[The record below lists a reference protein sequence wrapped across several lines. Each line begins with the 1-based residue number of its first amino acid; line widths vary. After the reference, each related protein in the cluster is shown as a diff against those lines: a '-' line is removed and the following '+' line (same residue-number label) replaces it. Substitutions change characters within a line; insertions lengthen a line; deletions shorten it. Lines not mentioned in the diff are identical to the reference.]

1 MRRVVAVVG
10 VARFVRYFI
19 LGHLAV
25 SLPIALEASAGGA
38 AGAGAVL
45 SLAGLISLGAS
56 IAYSVVGDVV
66 GHARGLAIS
75 EAAFALGLLAL
86 AHVKNPWLLALAL
99 GLGGVGTLGPGATRG
114 AFVPLILAVIRDRS
128 KSPVESARAIGVVNF
143 ISTLGGILGSAT
155 AGFAELRRS
164 IPPYSAAALGTALLI
179 AVALGR
185 GERVRAVNPLKRVA
199 ARGREVAGYSLS
211 QFVAGVG
218 IGLSMPLLS
227 LWLHTYMGLDEATIG
242 LIFAVGNG
250 AFMASSLFAYRL
262 VRALGLVR
270 AAVASRV
277 ASGMLLA
284 SLPIFR
290 GAAPFAVVF
299 VFFYNAAVGIGGTA
313 RSSYISSVAPVGSE
327 ATTPA
332 VSNIAIRASS
342 VPSVALSGYIM
353 ELEPAAA
360 MPLAGL
366 MLIAAG
372 VIMWKTLEEP
382 EEFTH

>member
-1 MRRVVAVVG
+1 VRRVVAVVG

-25 SLPIALEASAGGA
+25 SLPIALETSAGGA

-114 AFVPLILAVIRDRS
+114 AFVPLILAVIRDHS
-128 KSPVESARAIGVVNF
+128 KSPVESAKAIGVVNF

-179 AVALGR
+179 AVTLGL

-199 ARGREVAGYSLS
+199 ARGGEVAGYSLS

-227 LWLHTYMGLDEATIG
+227 LWLHAYMGLDEATIG

-262 VRALGLVR
+262 VRALGLIK
-270 AAVASRV
+270 AAVVSRV
-277 ASGMLLA
+277 VSGILLA
-284 SLPIFR
+284 SLPVFR
-290 GAAPFAVVF
+290 EVVSFAVAF
-299 VFFYNAAVGIGGTA
+299 ILYNAAVGIGGTA

>member
-66 GHARGLAIS
+66 RHARGLAIS
-75 EAAFALGLLAL
+75 ETAFALGLLAL

-99 GLGGVGTLGPGATRG
+99 GLGGMGTLGPGATRG
-114 AFVPLILAVIRDRS
+114 AFVPLILAVIRDHS
-128 KSPVESARAIGVVNF
+128 KSHVESAKAIGVVNS

-155 AGFAELRRS
+155 AGFTDLRHS
-164 IPPYSAAALGTALLI
+164 IPPYSAVALGTALLI

-199 ARGREVAGYSLS
+199 TRGREVAGYSLS

-227 LWLHTYMGLDEATIG
+227 LWLHAYMGLDEATIG

-250 AFMASSLFAYRL
+250 AFMVSSLFAYRL
-262 VRALGLVR
+262 VEALGLVR
-270 AAVASRV
+270 AAVVSRV

-290 GAAPFAVVF
+290 EVVPFAVAF
-299 VFFYNAAVGIGGTA
+299 VFYNAAVGIGGTA

-372 VIMWKTLEEP
+372 AIMWKMLKEP